1 MESTDVANSFRERR
15 RELGLNQAEAAELAG
30 VSERFLRSLEAGK
43 PTVRLDKVLQVAT
56 TLGLTV
62 EVRVRDGE
70 H

>member
-1 MESTDVANSFRERR
+1 MEATDVANSFRERR

-56 TLGLTV
+56 ALGLTV